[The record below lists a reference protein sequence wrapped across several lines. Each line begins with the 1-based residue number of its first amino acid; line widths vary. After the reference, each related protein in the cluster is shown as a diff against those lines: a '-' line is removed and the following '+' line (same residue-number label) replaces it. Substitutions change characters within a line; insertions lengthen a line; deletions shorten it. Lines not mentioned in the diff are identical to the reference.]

1 MTDIVVVGDRFAEFS
16 ENDNVFTFSQALK
29 FLSAAK
35 YEDNYQII
43 FGQGLSKENIEE
55 IKNSLCRD
63 TDKKLLLNHSPLLW
77 EKTRITHKHKKK
89 NVLISKTIKTGD
101 ISYQCHLLIDDDCA
115 EMTVRYFR
123 PGLRGDFTAECIIN
137 VIQNSTLCLFVT
149 IKFSAVDKENLSLIE
164 QQMATKSLSHLYL
177 IS

>member
-16 ENDNVFTFSQALK
+16 ENDNVFTFSQTLK

-63 TDKKLLLNHSPLLW
+63 TD
-77 EKTRITHKHKKK
+77 
-89 NVLISKTIKTGD
+89 
-101 ISYQCHLLIDDDCA
+101 
-115 EMTVRYFR
+115 
-123 PGLRGDFTAECIIN
+123 
-137 VIQNSTLCLFVT
+137 
-149 IKFSAVDKENLSLIE
+149 
-164 QQMATKSLSHLYL
+164 
-177 IS
+177 